1 MIEVDVGLQKSL
13 RDLIHGSGLMFPSGS
28 KGAVSRGLGRWVV
41 DGLDRVDGY
50 VDGRGGRLRGMYLIS
65 GVPESGLWI
74 SIRVTVLS
82 EWTHS
87 SGGILIIHE

>member
-13 RDLIHGSGLMFPSGS
+13 RDLIHGSGLMFPYVSMGV
-28 KGAVSRGLGRWVV
+28 VSRGLGRWVV

>member
-13 RDLIHGSGLMFPSGS
+13 RDLIHGLGLMFPSGS
-28 KGAVSRGLGRWVV
+28 RGVVSRGLGRWVV

-65 GVPESGLWI
+65 GVQGSSLWI
-74 SIRVTVLS
+74 SIIMTQ
-82 EWTHS
+82 
-87 SGGILIIHE
+87 

>member
-13 RDLIHGSGLMFPSGS
+13 RDLIHGLGLMFPYVSR
-28 KGAVSRGLGRWVV
+28 GAVSLGLGRWVW

-65 GVPESGLWI
+65 GVPGSGL
-74 SIRVTVLS
+74 VLAL
-82 EWTHS
+82 ELQCCQNGLT
-87 SGGILIIHE
+87 LPE